1 MFAKTTKI
9 MVVDDFK
16 TMRKIVIN
24 ALTQLGMTNVVE
36 SDDAADAWPLVE
48 SAAQSP
54 EPFGLVISDWNMP
67 KMQGIEFLKKVRES
81 SATKNLPFV
90 LVTAEAEQKNILEA
104 VQAGVSNY
112 VVKPFSPVTLQE
124 KLTATWKR
132 HNPGS

>member
-1 MFAKTTKI
+1 

-36 SDDAADAWPLVE
+36 ADDAADAWPLVE
-48 SAAQSP
+48 AAAKTP

-67 KMQGIEFLKKVRES
+67 KMQGIEFLKKVRENP
-81 SATKNLPFV
+81 ALKNLPFL

-124 KLTATWKR
+124 KLVATWKR
-132 HNPGS
+132 HHPGG